1 MKTKVQ
7 TEKRSYD
14 QFCAVAKALDVVG
27 ERWTLLLVR
36 ELMLGP
42 RRFTDLFDGL
52 PGIGTNLLSDRL
64 KDLEQRGV
72 IARRVLPPPAAST
85 VYELTDV
92 GRGLE
97 PVVLSLGRWGSR
109 LLGPPKP
116 EDVMRPGWFLISLR
130 ATFKPDRVTKPRE
143 TFELRIDGTPYQVRV
158 ERKELT
164 VAQGAAADPDVTLTM
179 DTPTL
184 KSLVK
189 GALTPAAALRSGA
202 ARVQGD
208 RTGLQRFVDIFGWVG
223 GRP

>member
-1 MKTKVQ
+1 MQ

-42 RRFTDLFDGL
+42 QRFTDLLEGL
-52 PGIGTNLLSDRL
+52 PGIGTNLLTDRL
-64 KDLEQRGV
+64 KVLEQRGV
-72 IARRVLPPPAAST
+72 IARRVLPPPAASA
-85 VYELTDV
+85 VYELTEV

-97 PVVLSLGRWGSR
+97 TVVLSLGRWGSQ
-109 LLGPPKP
+109 LLGPPKS
-116 EDVMRPGWFLISLR
+116 EDAIRPGWFLISLR
-130 ATFKPDRVTKPRE
+130 ATFKPERVTKPRE
-143 TFELRIDGTPYQVRV
+143 AFELRIDGKPFQVRI
-158 ERKELT
+158 ERKD
-164 VAQGAAADPDVTLTM
+164 VFVSQGPATDPDVIVTT

-189 GALTPAAALRSGA
+189 GSLTPAAAVRSGV
-202 ARVQGD
+202 ARVEGD